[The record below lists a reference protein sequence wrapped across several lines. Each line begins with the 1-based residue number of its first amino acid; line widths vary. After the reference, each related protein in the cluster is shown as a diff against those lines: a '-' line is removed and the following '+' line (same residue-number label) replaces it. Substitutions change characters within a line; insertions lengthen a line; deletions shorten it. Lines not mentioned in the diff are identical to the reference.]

1 MQPQEGGMIQWS
13 RVRQLRDEV
22 GAEEFDEVVD
32 IFLDEVQEVIKKLR
46 DDTARIEIEQ
56 NLHFLKGSALSLGF
70 DSFSKL
76 CQDGERRAA
85 AGDSAAVD
93 LGEICTTYDAS
104 KALFQA
110 GLAENLF

>member
-1 MQPQEGGMIQWS
+1 MIQWS

-22 GAEEFDEVVD
+22 GAEEFDEVVE
-32 IFLDEVQEVIKKLR
+32 IFLDEVQEVIGKLQN
-46 DDTARIEIEQ
+46 DTARAEIEQ

-93 LGEICTTYDAS
+93 LPEIFSVYDES
-104 KALFQA
+104 KMLFQA
-110 GLAENLF
+110 GLAENLR

>member
-1 MQPQEGGMIQWS
+1 MIQWS

-22 GAEEFDEVVD
+22 GADEFDEVVE
-32 IFLDEVQEVIKKLR
+32 IFLDEVQEVICKLR
-46 DDTARIEIEQ
+46 DHTTRSEIEQ

-85 AGDSAAVD
+85 AGECAAVD
-93 LGEICTTYDAS
+93 LSAIIAAYDES
-104 KALFQA
+104 KTLFQA
-110 GLAENLF
+110 GLADHLR

>member
-1 MQPQEGGMIQWS
+1 MIQWS

-22 GAEEFDEVVD
+22 GADEFDEVVE
-32 IFLDEVQEVIKKLR
+32 IFLDEVQEVIAKLR
-46 DDTARIEIEQ
+46 QDAGRSEMEQ

-93 LGEICTTYDAS
+93 LPEIFAAYDES
-104 KALFQA
+104 KTLFQA
-110 GLAENLF
+110 GLAENLR